1 MYLEDLTKE
10 YIKEINKDK
19 EQADY
24 IVSKVGRFD
33 QELVDDIYDSALLRM
48 CIKYE
53 SWTADAYQKIVS
65 HENVKYNHPWAYT
78 RMFAHNLD
86 IDIYR
91 EYEYAHDL
99 WEIYNALKHVNYK
112 TRLIANKMS
121 EKYNLKTAQDRM
133 NAMRDALT
141 ELLSRFL
148 I

>member
-1 MYLEDLTKE
+1 MYLEDLTEE

-24 IVSKVGRFD
+24 IISKVGKFD

-53 SWTADAYQKIVS
+53 SWTADAYQRIIS
-65 HENVKYNHPWAYT
+65 HENIKYNHPWAYT
-78 RMFAHNLD
+78 RMFAHALDLD
-86 IDIYR
+86 IHE
-91 EYEYAHDL
+91 EYAYAHDL

-112 TRLIANKMS
+112 TRLISNKIAD
-121 EKYNLKTAQDRM
+121 KYNLKTAQDRM
-133 NAMRDALT
+133 YAMRDALVS
-141 ELLSRFL
+141 LLSRFK